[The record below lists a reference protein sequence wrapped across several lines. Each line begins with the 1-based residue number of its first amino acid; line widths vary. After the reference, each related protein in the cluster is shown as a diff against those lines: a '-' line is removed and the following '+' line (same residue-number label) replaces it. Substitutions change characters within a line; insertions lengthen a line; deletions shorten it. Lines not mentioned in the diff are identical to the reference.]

1 MPSYEYDIPELGQ
14 TVTLLRPVKD
24 RDKPIAVER
33 RGVPDRIAI
42 ASTASDPYSFDAQY
56 AKGLRTLE
64 RRGKLPGDFSKKQL
78 AEAASIKTA

>member
-1 MPSYEYDIPELGQ
+1 MPSYDYNIPELGQ

-42 ASTASDPYSFDAQY
+42 AGAASDPYSFDNQY

-64 RRGKLPGDFSKKQL
+64 RRGKLPRDFTKKQF
-78 AEAASIKTA
+78 AQAAAIKTA